1 MYEDA
6 LRAGGGTQP
15 ESFVVR
21 FFVASDGSLHCRV
34 TNVQRGVSWIVRNAR
49 ELRALID
56 GHSVARGPA
65 E

>member
-1 MYEDA
+1 M
-6 LRAGGGTQP
+6 RAGERASPQP

-34 TNVQRGVSWIVRNAR
+34 TNVQRGLSWIVRNAR
-49 ELRALID
+49 DLRVLILAQTPE
-56 GHSVARGPA
+56 HVPP